1 MPGPRHKP
9 RRPGRVYT
17 SRMPTTAALLDPA
30 RLTDD
35 RTTVLREPFA
45 LLIAQDQLPAEAA
58 EALVE
63 DFPRYGSAGFFPYDP
78 ADCGPAMR
86 ALVDAITAPAFADAL
101 GARLGV
107 EGLGGYPTLVTLCQ
121 SLNRRHGTIHT
132 DSRSK
137 VVTALVYLNEDWP
150 DTSGGC
156 LRFLRTIDDIDALV
170 LPEVRPLYG
179 TLAAF
184 RRADNSFHGHLP
196 YEGERRVVQIAW
208 LTSEAEKQRKTQR
221 GRVSRLLK
229 KLFGGIDRRLGAKR
243 DRNAAHRD

>member
-1 MPGPRHKP
+1 MGPPRHKP

-17 SRMPTTAALLDPA
+17 PRMTAALLDPA

-35 RTTVLREPFA
+35 RTIVLREPFA
-45 LLIAQDQLPAEAA
+45 LLIAQGQLPPDAA
-58 EALVE
+58 EALVA
-63 DFPRYGSAGFFPYDP
+63 DFPHYGSAGFFPYEP
-78 ADCGPAMR
+78 ADCGPAVR

-107 EGLGGYPTLVTLCQ
+107 EGLGNYPTLVTLCQ

-156 LRFLRTIDDIDALV
+156 LRFLRRIDDIDALV

-229 KLFGGIDRRLGAKR
+229 KLFGGLDRRLGAKR